1 MIIRTLRLVRHTFW
15 RIGRLPSAPPGCYP
29 CRTNL
34 DPPVDPYRVW
44 AAQLFLRVR
53 QLTNLDYT
61 QAGEVIAKA
70 RLRARPLQRQTIKPW
85 ETGQADGSLANFL
98 VLCDM
103 TGLDK
108 PALTEA
114 LMAMLA
120 TKEAAFKAAG
130 ISIEDG
136 LAETPAPDHQ
146 TPDVDEVVD

>member
-1 MIIRTLRLVRHTFW
+1 MEPT
-15 RIGRLPSAPPGCYP
+15 
-29 CRTNL
+29 
-34 DPPVDPYRVW
+34 VDPYRVW

-53 QLTNLDYT
+53 QLTNLDYK

-114 LMAMLA
+114 LMAMLSS
-120 TKEAAFKAAG
+120 KEAAFKAAG
-130 ISIEDG
+130 FPIEDG
-136 LAETPAPDHQ
+136 RAETPVPARRSPG
-146 TPDVDEVVD
+146 DEEMIG

>member
-1 MIIRTLRLVRHTFW
+1 LEPI
-15 RIGRLPSAPPGCYP
+15 
-29 CRTNL
+29 
-34 DPPVDPYRVW
+34 VDPYRIW

-53 QLTNLDYT
+53 QLTNLDYK

-114 LMAMLA
+114 LLAMLA
-120 TKEAAFKAAG
+120 SKEAAFKAAG
-130 ISIEDG
+130 IPIEHR
-136 LAETPAPDHQ
+136 LAATAAPGHQ
-146 TPDVDEVVD
+146 SPTADELID

>member
-1 MIIRTLRLVRHTFW
+1 MLSTST
-15 RIGRLPSAPPGCYP
+15 GCYP
-29 CRTNL
+29 SRTNL
-34 DPPVDPYRVW
+34 EPTVDPYRIW

-53 QLTNLDYT
+53 QLTNLDYK

-108 PALTEA
+108 PALTDA
-114 LMAMLA
+114 LMAMLSS
-120 TKEAAFKAAG
+120 KEAAFKAAG
-130 ISIEDG
+130 VQVQGG
-136 LAETPAPDHQ
+136 LGQ
-146 TPDVDEVVD
+146 TPVSSPPAGSRPDQPGEERAHKTGAPGPVRSSQ

>member
-1 MIIRTLRLVRHTFW
+1 LE
-15 RIGRLPSAPPGCYP
+15 A
-29 CRTNL
+29 
-34 DPPVDPYRVW
+34 PVDPYRVW

-53 QLTNLDYT
+53 QLTNLDYK

-70 RLRARPLQRQTIKPW
+70 RRRTRPLQRQTIKPW

-108 PALTEA
+108 PALTDA
-114 LMAMLA
+114 LLAMLA

-130 ISIEDG
+130 IPIEGG
-136 LAETPAPDHQ
+136 LAETPVPSDLSPDA
-146 TPDVDEVVD
+146 DEMTD